1 MRNAQQRMGMS
12 NPAILHNYREMIRTR
27 QELMD
32 LLNSKGKTDLTQ
44 DENVLDDLLHS

>member
-32 LLNSKGKTDLTQ
+32 LLNSKGTSDLAE
-44 DENVLDDLLHS
+44 DEDLLDDLLHN